1 MFFEIIKTII
11 ISLILIFLIH
21 YLFLFFK
28 DNLTIPKTK
37 DLVAKPLEKYKTMDT
52 VINNNLNNY
61 NMNNTNINNSNII
74 GTTSINNSSNSN
86 ISGTTSITNL
96 NNDSLNNDSLN
107 SDSLNSD
114 SLNNDFNNN
123 LYKNNNL
130 DMKTELKSFFNQL
143 NNI

>member
-1 MFFEIIKTII
+1 MFFEIIKAII

-52 VINNNLNNY
+52 VINNNLDNY
-61 NMNNTNINNSNII
+61 NINKSNINNSNII
-74 GTTSINNSSNSN
+74 ETTSINNSSN
-86 ISGTTSITNL
+86 SGTTSITNL
-96 NNDSLNNDSLN
+96 NNNSLNNDSLN
-107 SDSLNSD
+107 NNL
-114 SLNNDFNNN
+114 LNNNFDNN

-130 DMKTELKSFFNQL
+130 DMKNELKSFFNHL
-143 NNI
+143 NDI

>member
-37 DLVAKPLEKYKTMDT
+37 DLVSKPLEKYKIMDT
-52 VINNNLNNY
+52 LINHNLDNY
-61 NMNNTNINNSNII
+61 NINNTNINNSNII
-74 GTTSINNSSNSN
+74 GTTPINNS
-86 ISGTTSITNL
+86 ITGTTSITNL
-96 NNDSLNNDSLN
+96 NNDL
-107 SDSLNSD
+107 LNSD

>member
-37 DLVAKPLEKYKTMDT
+37 DLVAKPLEKYKTMDN

-61 NMNNTNINNSNII
+61 NMNNTNINNSNIS
-74 GTTSINNSSNSN
+74 GTTPINNSN

-107 SDSLNSD
+107 
-114 SLNNDFNNN
+114 NDFDNN

-130 DMKTELKSFFNQL
+130 DMKNELKSFFNQL
-143 NNI
+143 NDI

>member
-1 MFFEIIKTII
+1 MFLEIIKTII

-37 DLVAKPLEKYKTMDT
+37 DLVAKPLEKYKIMDT
-52 VINNNLNNY
+52 IINNNLDNY
-61 NMNNTNINNSNII
+61 NINNNITSN
-74 GTTSINNSSNSN
+74 N

-96 NNDSLNNDSLN
+96 NNNDSLNNDP
-107 SDSLNSD
+107 
-114 SLNNDFNNN
+114 LNNDPLNNDPLNNNSFKNNFDNN

-130 DMKTELKSFFNQL
+130 DMKNELKSFFNQL
-143 NNI
+143 NDI

>member
-1 MFFEIIKTII
+1 MFFQILKTII

-52 VINNNLNNY
+52 VINNNTNN
-61 NMNNTNINNSNII
+61 NINNNTNNSNII
-74 GTTSINNSSNSN
+74 GTTSINNLSN
-86 ISGTTSITNL
+86 
-96 NNDSLNNDSLN
+96 SLNNESINNNL
-107 SDSLNSD
+107 
-114 SLNNDFNNN
+114 LNNNFDNN

-130 DMKTELKSFFNQL
+130 DMKNELKSFFNQL
-143 NNI
+143 NDI

>member
-1 MFFEIIKTII
+1 MFFQILKTII

-52 VINNNLNNY
+52 VINNNII
-61 NMNNTNINNSNII
+61 NNTNNN
-74 GTTSINNSSNSN
+74 TNNTN
-86 ISGTTSITNL
+86 ISGTTSINNL
-96 NNDSLNNDSLN
+96 SNSLNNESIN
-107 SDSLNSD
+107 NN
-114 SLNNDFNNN
+114 SLNNNFDNN

-130 DMKTELKSFFNQL
+130 DMKNELKSFFNQL

>member
-52 VINNNLNNY
+52 IINNNLDNY
-61 NMNNTNINNSNII
+61 NINNNITSNNI
-74 GTTSINNSSNSN
+74 TSNNITSNN

-96 NNDSLNNDSLN
+96 NNNDSLNNDSLN
-107 SDSLNSD
+107 NDP
-114 SLNNDFNNN
+114 LNNNSFKNNFDNN

-130 DMKTELKSFFNQL
+130 DMKNELKSFFNQL
-143 NNI
+143 NDI

>member
-1 MFFEIIKTII
+1 MFKLIIYINMFFEIIKTII

-52 VINNNLNNY
+52 VINNNLDNY
-61 NMNNTNINNSNII
+61 NVNKSNINNSNNNT
-74 GTTSINNSSNSN
+74 GTTSINNS

-96 NNDSLNNDSLN
+96 NNDSLNGHSLN
-107 SDSLNSD
+107 NN
-114 SLNNDFNNN
+114 SLNNDFDNN
-123 LYKNNNL
+123 
-130 DMKTELKSFFNQL
+130 
-143 NNI
+143 